1 MKKREDGYYIF
12 RAWITNHRTG
22 EKIYAKDKGKKAFL
36 STKDIFIGHELN
48 YEEALKYQGPL
59 KNHINSN
66 PNRASFI
73 QDLKTMPYTALCKK
87 WSSPPTIKLLWQK
100 YVWGNRQKILFWKL
114 TKGFYHIQ

>member
-1 MKKREDGYYIF
+1 MWGVHLYCPELY
-12 RAWITNHRTG
+12 NHNKG
-22 EKIYAKDKGKKAFL
+22 ASLVICNSIKGKKAFL

-48 YEEALKYQGPL
+48 YEEAQKNQGPQ